1 MSFTTPYSPGALSTP
16 DKSRSISSNMSTT
29 PAGVPPSST
38 ASFTPAGPPPSSG
51 LGSSQS
57 GTRRALDF
65 SDSRFNQSTT
75 SYTDNDLLSFST
87 TSSNFPRDLDSPN
100 SSYLSHRPTRS
111 PLHSSHRSILNKSK
125 GIRSPF
131 DSSRRTPF
139 SQDNEPVT
147 TDARDPEDNGIGWSP
162 SKDGGPF
169 TSSLFQP
176 ATKAQPSRLL
186 RKPVIYSN
194 PAGAKRAKLDET
206 WIQSTSPE
214 NEQPQK
220 QKKVSNFPSIIKDL
234 TARASLAS
242 VDEPSELLLS
252 MEDAICRMYDQVRDR
267 NSDDDIVDSS
277 LSAVSDELSC
287 LWQRYS
293 PAPME
298 EKDGVPLSGGIGPG
312 DSSPSIM
319 KAIFLSSLLLQLHH
333 PPLLEPSNQVSK
345 SSRSMFRDLV
355 IRDEPLPKV
364 PIPKVLFQWLWR
376 YHDLETIHLD
386 MLQDIQPNPTAS
398 PIFWKFILK
407 SVLRAEFGNVITLLS
422 EADFSYARTA
432 MEDGY
437 EQPGYHG
444 SQLQIIQQCVN
455 KALQLLKTCPAVQR
469 DDWDVKGVEW
479 AMFRKHV
486 NAAIL
491 DLEDMAENGQSQISD
506 DSDGPFVA
514 SHFGISFQRP
524 DSMSFSH
531 SARMAESR
539 IPWSIYLNIKAM
551 YSILCGETENIL
563 KQSEDWVEA
572 TIALTAWWDGDDD
585 SDISVGGKK
594 KGPVKRRSQAPRA
607 VDSNTEESYLRRL
620 DYAYSSVTDTL
631 GSAGFQINSMNPCE
645 VGLASVCEGNVE
657 SVLRLLQTWSLAV
670 SAATAEI
677 ASFGGWLAAST
688 GSEPMREFN
697 ESDLMVLS
705 YGQPEKPLQKDD
717 ILINYADGVFSRD
730 RLGDRGAR
738 EGWELSLEV
747 LSRLDDQKLM
757 RTKVRELM
765 DRVSLDTADKMDKA
779 VVLCAEVGF
788 SDEGRRVSERYGDQ
802 VAEVSE
808 NYGTALI
815 CYARA
820 HCSRKIKNVIDL
832 LTSFCLI
839 QSRAYPA
846 KDQLDEQLRS
856 LLYDPSTALSAI
868 ASVDSEGA
876 AMLQFYFSSY
886 ATLRSYY
893 EIRDEAAGLNSG
905 QVPKHRPLARKRE
918 AARALVAVIRSAADS
933 IYGGLY
939 DPDRQ
944 SAAQVDGL
952 LVLLGEALALLDPNP
967 NHFLNTEQQL
977 TILAAIE
984 DLQTVTGRVYEQC
997 EACLQ
1002 SALYHYLHFDD
1013 GNNIGTGHSLSDVG
1027 RSMSTSFYATSPQ
1040 KLLKKSISSTT
1051 LTSGFSLIGSEMLEG
1066 SQSISGSKEMGGS
1079 GVLVPRS
1086 GSKGQGKGKQNEG
1099 QKIQRGW
1106 DWRDKAPDGIKGGDI
1121 LKKLRLLLAHGM
1133 AFGALDGANSLM
1145 G

>member
-1 MSFTTPYSPGALSTP
+1 MAFTTPYSPGALSTP
-16 DKSRSISSNMSTT
+16 GKSRSISSNMSTT
-29 PAGVPPSST
+29 PAGAPPSSA
-38 ASFTPAGPPPSSG
+38 ASFTPAGLPPSSVS
-51 LGSSQS
+51 GSSQP
-57 GTRRALDF
+57 GTRRALNF
-65 SDSRFNQSTT
+65 SDSRFDQSTN

-87 TSSNFPRDLDSPN
+87 TSSNFPRELDSPS
-100 SSYLSHRPTRS
+100 SSYLSQRP
-111 PLHSSHRSILNKSK
+111 PPHNNLRSIFHKNK
-125 GIRSPF
+125 GTRGPF
-131 DSSRRTPF
+131 DSNRHIPL
-139 SQDNEPVT
+139 SQDNEPGT
-147 TDARDPEDNGIGWSP
+147 TDNREPEDNGIGWSP
-162 SKDGGPF
+162 SKDGGSF
-169 TSSLFQP
+169 NNSLFPP
-176 ATKAQPSRLL
+176 AAKSQPSRLL
-186 RKPVIYSN
+186 RKPLIYSN
-194 PAGAKRAKLDET
+194 PTGAKRAKLDES
-206 WIQSTSPE
+206 WIQSAPPG
-214 NEQPQK
+214 NDQPPK
-220 QKKVSNFPSIIKDL
+220 QKKDSNFPSIVKDL
-234 TARASLAS
+234 ASRASLAS
-242 VDEPSELLLS
+242 VDEPSELLLG

-277 LSAVSDELSC
+277 LSAVSDELSS

-293 PAPME
+293 PNMME
-298 EKDGVPLSGGIGPG
+298 EKDGVPRSGGIGPG
-312 DSSPSIM
+312 ESSPAIM
-319 KAIFLSSLLLQLHH
+319 KAVFLSSLLLQIHH
-333 PPLLEPSNQVSK
+333 PPLLEPTLKDSK

-355 IRDEPLPKV
+355 MRDEPLPKV

-376 YHDLETIHLD
+376 HHDLETVHLN

-398 PIFWKFILK
+398 PMFWKFILK
-407 SVLRAEFGNVITLLS
+407 SVMRSKFDNVTTLLS

-444 SQLQIIQQCVN
+444 SQLQNIQQCVN
-455 KALQLLKTCPAVQR
+455 KVLQLLKTCPAVQC
-469 DDWDVKGVEW
+469 DDWDIKGVEW
-479 AMFRKHV
+479 TMFRKQV
-486 NAAIL
+486 NAAML
-491 DLEDMAENGQSQISD
+491 DLEDMAESGQAQSPD
-506 DSDGPFVA
+506 DDERPFVA
-514 SHFGISFQRP
+514 PHFGISLQRP

-539 IPWSIYLNIKAM
+539 IPWSVYQNIKAM
-551 YSILCGETENIL
+551 YSILCGDAESIL
-563 KQSEDWVEA
+563 DHSEDWVEA

-585 SDISVGGKK
+585 SDILVGAKR
-594 KGPVKRRSQAPRA
+594 KGSTKRRSQAPRA

-645 VGLASVCEGNVE
+645 VGLASICEGNVE

-688 GSEPMREFN
+688 GSEPMRGFN

-717 ILINYADGVFSRD
+717 ILINYANGVFLRN

-747 LSRLDDQKLM
+747 LSRLDDQEIM

-765 DRVSLDTADKMDKA
+765 DKVSLDTADKMDKA

-846 KDQLDEQLRS
+846 KGQLDDQLRS

-868 ASVDSEGA
+868 ASVDAEGA

-893 EIRDEAAGLNSG
+893 EIRDEEANSDSDN
-905 QVPKHRPLARKRE
+905 VPRHRPLARKRE

-967 NHFLNTEQQL
+967 NQFLNTDQQL

-984 DLQTVTGRVYEQC
+984 DLQTVTERVYEQC

-1002 SALYHYLHFDD
+1002 SALYHRLHFDE
-1013 GNNIGTGHSLSDVG
+1013 GNDTGAGNSFTNSG
-1027 RSMSTSFYATSPQ
+1027 PSMSAFFATSPQ

-1051 LTSGFSLIGSEMLEG
+1051 LTSGFTLIGSEMLEG
-1066 SQSISGSKEMGGS
+1066 SQSISGSREMGDS
-1079 GVLVPRS
+1079 GFLVPRS
-1086 GSKGQGKGKQNEG
+1086 GVSGSKSKGKDSQNDV
-1099 QKIQRGW
+1099 QRIQRGW
-1106 DWRDKAPDGIKGGDI
+1106 DWRDKAPEGVKGEDI
-1121 LKKLRLLLAHGM
+1121 LKKLRLLLARGI
-1133 AFGALDGANSLM
+1133 AFGALDG
-1145 G
+1145 GVI